1 MLFPCHHNSNWLIKF
16 SEESDIKTSHCFS
29 ARWQIFGK
37 GKEREKNE
45 ESSTRNKAISIL
57 LLNKSYIVSIDCRNG
72 PFNKRHNVGIHFGR
86 ELSARFRSLHVKS
99 SKLPVVSFI
108 SIISFMILLVTEFY
122 FSIKWKSEGMAPMW
136 RHAKNVPLEKFLY
149 QFRLFNCYKK
159 TVKAVLDLKKINKFW
174 LVPEFTWKGS
184 EISQCQQNVLRMWK
198 AFLSKSLKFKP
209 RISSLQS
216 AEFSNIK

>member
-1 MLFPCHHNSNWLIKF
+1 MFLPCHHNSNWLIKF

-108 SIISFMILLVTEFY
+108 SNFISYRVLFLHQMEIGRDGSDVT
-122 FSIKWKSEGMAPMW
+122 SS
-136 RHAKNVPLEKFLY
+136 KNVPLKKFLY

-198 AFLSKSLKFKP
+198 AFHSKSLKFKP
-209 RISSLQS
+209 RI
-216 AEFSNIK
+216 